1 MITFN
6 GADDGV
12 VEEELGREG
21 ARVMEY
27 TALDGLDIG
36 GFFAVILGV
45 LESKWVKVGEHVVVE
60 VFFGDI
66 RNHKEILSHIIFD

>member
-1 MITFN
+1 
-6 GADDGV
+6 V
-12 VEEELGREG
+12 KEKLGGEY
-21 ARVMEY
+21 AAVMEDA
-27 TALDGLDIG
+27 ALDGLDVG

-45 LESKWVKVGEHVVVE
+45 LESKLVKVGEHVVVE